1 MKLMLLLAVL
11 LTSLS
16 IAGAP
21 EPKVYFMFFMKG
33 DGQRPSDADVLK
45 EMQAKHIANMVKQA
59 EKGKLVAAGPLQD
72 PTQQRRGITVL
83 TVMDEKEI
91 PELFIEDS
99 FVAHKLMK
107 VAAFEWTV
115 DRKKFKPA
123 VDPSAMAE
131 YRLVLLKRGMGM
143 SPETD
148 AMREA
153 HRDLLNKMKD
163 LAVWGP
169 VKGMDGVR
177 EVLIFTSKDTEA
189 IEAAL
194 KQDEYVKKA
203 LLEIEILPLW
213 MSKGV
218 VGG

>member
-1 MKLMLLLAVL
+1 MKLLLLLAVL

-16 IAGAP
+16 LAGAP

-33 DGQRPSDADVLK
+33 DGQRPSDAEVLK
-45 EMQAKHIANMVKQA
+45 EMQAKHIANMGKQA

-72 PTQQRRGITVL
+72 ATQLRRGITVL
-83 TVMDEKEI
+83 TVKDETEI
-91 PELFIEDS
+91 PGLFTEDP
-99 FVAHKLMK
+99 FVEHKLMK

-115 DRKKFKPA
+115 DPKKFKPA
-123 VDPSAMAE
+123 VDPNSIVE
-131 YRLVLLKRGMGM
+131 HRLVLLKRGMGM

-153 HRDLLNKMKD
+153 HRALLDALKD

-177 EVLIFTSKDTEA
+177 EVLIFTGKDTEA
-189 IEAAL
+189 IEKAL